1 MNDVTLI
8 IERIRG
14 GDAGATD
21 ELLPIV
27 YNELRR
33 MAGRKLDAEAGHPTI
48 QTTELVHEAYLRLV
62 GTDQSWDC
70 RAHFLAAAAEAMR
83 RILVER
89 ARRRGASGM
98 EGAAAASTFMSRP
111 SRRMT
116 PLMRSWSSMI
126 SLTIWQRSIR
136 SRQRW

>member
-8 IERIRG
+8 IDRIRG
-14 GDAGATD
+14 GDARATD

-33 MAGRKLDAEAGHPTI
+33 MAGRKLDAELGHPTI

-70 RAHFLAAAAEAMR
+70 RALSGSSRRSDAADSCRESETPRAHQAWR
-83 RILVER
+83 GPP
-89 ARRRGASGM
+89 ARR
-98 EGAAAASTFMSRP
+98 P
-111 SRRMT
+111 S
-116 PLMRSWSSMI
+116 
-126 SLTIWQRSIR
+126 
-136 SRQRW
+136 